1 MMARNMSAEAASM
14 ATPIAAGEIEI
25 KATVSLTSALK

>member
-1 MMARNMSAEAASM
+1 MLARTMAADSAAV